1 MCANLL
7 YIYIYATKELS
18 GFSKHVRKT
27 PPVRTC
33 GFLGQGWIYVVLR
46 RRRRIY
52 IYVYM
57 PPMTWADCPNVF
69 LRDRLCGLAASLDK
83 AQLMQW
89 IYILFGRRRRR
100 RRRRRSRRSRRQ
112 RSKRWTRSRRRR
124 RIVIHI

>member
-1 MCANLL
+1 
-7 YIYIYATKELS
+7 
-18 GFSKHVRKT
+18 
-27 PPVRTC
+27 
-33 GFLGQGWIYVVLR
+33 
-46 RRRRIY
+46 
-52 IYVYM
+52 M

-100 RRRRRSRRSRRQ
+100 RRSRRQ
-112 RSKRWTRSRRRR
+112 RSMRWTRSRRRR